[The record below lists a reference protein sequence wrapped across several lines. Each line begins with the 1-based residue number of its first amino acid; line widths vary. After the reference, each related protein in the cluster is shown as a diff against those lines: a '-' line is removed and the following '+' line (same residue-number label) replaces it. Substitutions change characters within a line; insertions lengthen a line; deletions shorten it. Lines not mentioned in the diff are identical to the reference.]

1 MLRESVWDFVCSSC
15 SENQLLSLLA
25 SLIFIVGKVD
35 CKLGKDRVKL
45 ILFAGDHIE
54 DAKTRDTTYA
64 TCERQELQLELDRL
78 ETLYLTWNLRV
89 AAADK
94 YFVPMISVL
103 AYREL

>member
-1 MLRESVWDFVCSSC
+1 MCELDFECLNG

-25 SLIFIVGKVD
+25 SLIFIAGEVD
-35 CKLGKDRVKL
+35 CELCKDRIKL

-64 TCERQELQLELDRL
+64 TCKRQELQLKLDRL
-78 ETLYLTWNLRV
+78 ETLYLSWNLRV

-94 YFVPMISVL
+94 YFVLMISVL